1 MFNKAIYSKVLFVF
15 FCSLLLCSCQK
26 SFQDRKTL
34 RTTRSE
40 IVKINTELGITY
52 MQNQQYD
59 DAEEKLKKVIKID
72 PRNTDAL
79 NAMALLKSRTNQ
91 EKLADYYFQKA
102 LRADSNNPIINNNY
116 GQFLCTIGLY
126 KQGLNYLEIAVEK
139 YGDNTKVIALLNS
152 GICAKTSGDIELAIS
167 FIDSALRISPNYS
180 NAIIE
185 LSSLM
190 IQKQDYQRA
199 ATLLSRFNK
208 ISKPTSLSLYTGYLI
223 SKQKGQLNESKRL
236 RILLK
241 NLFPFLKKMFNSRIT
256 STMKANNKIIL
267 STKQAL
273 LFYGIESQKPFQIDG
288 NMANVGDMLR
298 HAREFRNISI
308 ELLAAK
314 LNLEPKIIRKIETN
328 RFESLSGET
337 FIKGYIS
344 LLARELGADVQP
356 LMQVYQLQLQR
367 EQTCDFQVDSTRGI
381 SFKKKLGYALIIIV
395 FALSVYYLSYAIQAK
410 FTDNN
415 VDNSLHHLELK

>member
-1 MFNKAIYSKVLFVF
+1 
-15 FCSLLLCSCQK
+15 
-26 SFQDRKTL
+26 
-34 RTTRSE
+34 
-40 IVKINTELGITY
+40 
-52 MQNQQYD
+52 
-59 DAEEKLKKVIKID
+59 
-72 PRNTDAL
+72 
-79 NAMALLKSRTNQ
+79 
-91 EKLADYYFQKA
+91 
-102 LRADSNNPIINNNY
+102 
-116 GQFLCTIGLY
+116 
-126 KQGLNYLEIAVEK
+126 
-139 YGDNTKVIALLNS
+139 
-152 GICAKTSGDIELAIS
+152 
-167 FIDSALRISPNYS
+167 
-180 NAIIE
+180 
-185 LSSLM
+185 
-190 IQKQDYQRA
+190 
-199 ATLLSRFNK
+199 
-208 ISKPTSLSLYTGYLI
+208 
-223 SKQKGQLNESKRL
+223 
-236 RILLK
+236 
-241 NLFPFLKKMFNSRIT
+241 
-256 STMKANNKIIL
+256 MKANNKIIL

-381 SFKKKLGYALIIIV
+381 SFKKTWVRFDNNSICFI
-395 FALSVYYLSYAIQAK
+395 VYYLSYAIQAK

>member
-1 MFNKAIYSKVLFVF
+1 
-15 FCSLLLCSCQK
+15 
-26 SFQDRKTL
+26 
-34 RTTRSE
+34 
-40 IVKINTELGITY
+40 
-52 MQNQQYD
+52 
-59 DAEEKLKKVIKID
+59 
-72 PRNTDAL
+72 
-79 NAMALLKSRTNQ
+79 
-91 EKLADYYFQKA
+91 
-102 LRADSNNPIINNNY
+102 
-116 GQFLCTIGLY
+116 
-126 KQGLNYLEIAVEK
+126 
-139 YGDNTKVIALLNS
+139 
-152 GICAKTSGDIELAIS
+152 
-167 FIDSALRISPNYS
+167 
-180 NAIIE
+180 
-185 LSSLM
+185 
-190 IQKQDYQRA
+190 
-199 ATLLSRFNK
+199 
-208 ISKPTSLSLYTGYLI
+208 
-223 SKQKGQLNESKRL
+223 
-236 RILLK
+236 
-241 NLFPFLKKMFNSRIT
+241 
-256 STMKANNKIIL
+256 
-267 STKQAL
+267 
-273 LFYGIESQKPFQIDG
+273 
-288 NMANVGDMLR
+288 MANVGDMLR